1 MSEAITSF
9 NLIIQLSKEGKLGE
23 YYDKDLNCLC
33 HFKYPKLFI
42 RNTKNV
48 YINFIE
54 ESKLHEIAQS
64 KRVTYS
70 AIRRKLSR
78 KRIPV
83 KINELRDYFGTYLLN
98 HGILEQEVNL
108 LQGRIPISVFVRHY
122 WSPKLK
128 ELSNKIISLTKDLEK
143 TLLS

>member
-9 NLIIQLSKEGKLGE
+9 NLIIQLSKEGKLEE

-48 YINFIE
+48 YISFIPE
-54 ESKLHEIAQS
+54 AKVSEIAQGKLIS
-64 KRVTYS
+64 YS
-70 AIRRKLSR
+70 HIRKSLN
-78 KRIPV
+78 KNKIPV
-83 KINELRDYFGTYLLN
+83 RINELRDYFGTYLLQ

-122 WSPKLK
+122 WSP
-128 ELSNKIISLTKDLEK
+128 S
-143 TLLS
+143 